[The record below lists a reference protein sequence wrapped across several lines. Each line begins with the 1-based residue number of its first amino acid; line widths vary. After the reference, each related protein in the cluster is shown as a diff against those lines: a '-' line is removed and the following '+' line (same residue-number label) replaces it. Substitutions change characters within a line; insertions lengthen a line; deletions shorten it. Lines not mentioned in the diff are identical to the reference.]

1 MNASREARKKA
12 IGRILRLASDALG
25 KRLESRRP
33 KPAPEA
39 KPEEE
44 EIADDDARRLI
55 ELYEAKQ
62 GEATP
67 EA

>member
-1 MNASREARKKA
+1 MNAGREARKKA

-25 KRLESRRP
+25 KRLEARRP
-33 KPAPEA
+33 KPKPEA

-44 EIADDDARRLI
+44 EIDDDDARRLI